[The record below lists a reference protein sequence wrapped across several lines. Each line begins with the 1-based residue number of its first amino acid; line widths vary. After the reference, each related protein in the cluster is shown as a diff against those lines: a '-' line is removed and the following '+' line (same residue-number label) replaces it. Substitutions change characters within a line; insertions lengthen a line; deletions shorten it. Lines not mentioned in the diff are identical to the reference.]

1 MQSTPTHRRLWTVS
15 PDTLKYFNKQLH
27 AYHQALAQSLAD
39 AHNLAIDDRAHA
51 TATLENYRLDLL
63 LSLNTFGRHASNFAE
78 AQQRDLA
85 AFRHLYAQH
94 MDDNT
99 SPDPSSLR
107 DRPPEPPRI
116 APSLSQPPAMILDT
130 HTHGRET
137 SNGAISLAT
146 QGSLQIPEPPRSMLT
161 TPLALRPSAP
171 SVPTH
176 QGSTHNTPHV
186 LAHTPHN
193 SVPVTPAP
201 HESPGQTTSIQIH
214 DAHPSHE
221 RPVPSTGA
229 FGLHNGELWTHRS
242 IDVNAPRTTR
252 SQAAATHQHDPLRFH
267 H

>member
-85 AFRHLYAQH
+85 AFRHLYA
-94 MDDNT
+94 
-99 SPDPSSLR
+99 
-107 DRPPEPPRI
+107 PPRI
-116 APSLSQPPAMILDT
+116 APSLPQPPAMILDT